1 MYRNISYYTD
11 PVDKQGMVILDT
23 WDENGERVTKH
34 LPAHS
39 SLWYEDDRGTE
50 TSMFNTKLSHRVFP
64 NNFERYNW
72 IKGDRRK
79 RYFECLPPTKE
90 FLFNMYK
97 GEQETPEFTKYDLRV
112 FYTDIEIAVE
122 DEFPESDEAKYPINV
137 ITIFDS
143 LKRKYHIWH
152 LNDKGITFEDEDD
165 KEFYG
170 FSSEFKML
178 NHFVDWFINNR
189 PDVISG
195 WNVLGFDMPYIINRV
210 EKKCARSKEFSPVGK
225 VRALEMKPK
234 EKNYVIKYYSV
245 EGLSILDQ
253 LILYRDKFVFKKQ
266 PQYTL
271 DHIGDIELGVKK
283 LEYEGSMRDLWKNN
297 FEHWVRYNIRD
308 VELCVKLEEKLNH
321 ISLARMMCN
330 MGLCEYESIY
340 KTSPYI
346 LGAIVLQGYKMGK
359 KVVTK
364 VENEIESAEFTGAY
378 VFPTQAGVYHRG
390 VFSVDLNSLYPNIM
404 ITLNMSPE
412 TKVGVIVE
420 ENDEHVVIRRA
431 DGKNQ
436 TIPVDKMQELLAH
449 NLTKSA
455 NGVLYFKHHIKKGI
469 LPVFLERV
477 YNDRQADR
485 KRGFEFEVEADKL
498 SKTLDSLRDD
508 EYNTTKEHINKLEKD
523 AQFLDTAQMAR
534 KILINSLYGSLGSI
548 YFPLFDLDNAEA
560 VTLTGQ
566 LINKSA
572 AKFMTEYAKTNYNAD
587 CDVIIYGDTDS
598 LYINAEPMVN
608 KAIGDSEITDDNIDS
623 ICTELDG
630 VCDLINGVMTDLC
643 TNDLR
648 SQYPTIEYKRECFA
662 SEGIFTAKKRY
673 ALHVRDD
680 EGKSVDKF
688 KYTGNEIKKS
698 EIPAGIKVHLKY
710 VYEKSLCDKWKSSK
724 YASEIRRIWDEYEK
738 LDIED
743 VATFKGYGSEKT
755 MDGFLE
761 ASKGTGGH
769 AKASLFYNQ
778 LLDDMDICGKYDKIR
793 IGDKVRVCNISK
805 NNKYG
810 IDVIAWPAHGKY
822 PKEFEDVFDIDRR
835 VMFNKTVL
843 SPLNI
848 VIELNGWSNVDPCN
862 DVEVDIMSI

>member
-72 IKGDRRK
+72 MKGDRRK

-97 GEQETPEFTKYDLRV
+97 GQQENPEFTKYDLRV

-122 DEFPESDEAKYPINV
+122 DEFPDSDEAKYPINV

-170 FSSEFKML
+170 FYSEFKML

-271 DHIGDIELGVKK
+271 DHIGDI
-283 LEYEGSMRDLWKNN
+283 
-297 FEHWVRYNIRD
+297 
-308 VELCVKLEEKLNH
+308 
-321 ISLARMMCN
+321 
-330 MGLCEYESIY
+330 
-340 KTSPYI
+340 
-346 LGAIVLQGYKMGK
+346 VLQGYKMGK

-364 VENEIESAEFTGAY
+364 VENDIESAEFTGAY

-412 TKVGVIVE
+412 TKVGVIIE
-420 ENDEHVVIRRA
+420 ENDEHVIIRRA

-485 KRGFEFEVEADKL
+485 KKGFEHEQKSKEISSKLDLLDKL
-498 SKTLDSLRDD
+498 
-508 EYNTTKEHINKLEKD
+508 
-523 AQFLDTAQMAR
+523 
-534 KILINSLYGSLGSI
+534 
-548 YFPLFDLDNAEA
+548 P
-560 VTLTGQ
+560 
-566 LINKSA
+566 
-572 AKFMTEYAKTNYNAD
+572 
-587 CDVIIYGDTDS
+587 
-598 LYINAEPMVN
+598 
-608 KAIGDSEITDDNIDS
+608 
-623 ICTELDG
+623 
-630 VCDLINGVMTDLC
+630 
-643 TNDLR
+643 
-648 SQYPTIEYKRECFA
+648 
-662 SEGIFTAKKRY
+662 
-673 ALHVRDD
+673 
-680 EGKSVDKF
+680 
-688 KYTGNEIKKS
+688 
-698 EIPAGIKVHLKY
+698 
-710 VYEKSLCDKWKSSK
+710 
-724 YASEIRRIWDEYEK
+724 
-738 LDIED
+738 
-743 VATFKGYGSEKT
+743 
-755 MDGFLE
+755 
-761 ASKGTGGH
+761 
-769 AKASLFYNQ
+769 
-778 LLDDMDICGKYDKIR
+778 
-793 IGDKVRVCNISK
+793 
-805 NNKYG
+805 
-810 IDVIAWPAHGKY
+810 
-822 PKEFEDVFDIDRR
+822 
-835 VMFNKTVL
+835 
-843 SPLNI
+843 
-848 VIELNGWSNVDPCN
+848 
-862 DVEVDIMSI
+862 